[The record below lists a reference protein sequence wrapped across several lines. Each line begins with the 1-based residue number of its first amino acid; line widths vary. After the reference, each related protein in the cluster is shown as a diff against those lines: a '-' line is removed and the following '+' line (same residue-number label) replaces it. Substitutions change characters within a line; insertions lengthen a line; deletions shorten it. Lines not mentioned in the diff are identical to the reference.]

1 MSGGHEGSSGVEHP
15 LYKSASLPSIYD
27 ECGGGG
33 VVTGAAVREE
43 LTLHRAAVEY
53 NTPQHHHVWFSEEEE
68 GVGSSTAAPS
78 GAAAGKATPPLE
90 DNSKGQWH
98 FLGQSNSRFSYPGQH
113 KNSFGQYMIV
123 PHIPKCH
130 TYRIDS

>member
-1 MSGGHEGSSGVEHP
+1 M
-15 LYKSASLPSIYD
+15 
-27 ECGGGG
+27 
-33 VVTGAAVREE
+33 VTGAAAAVREE

-68 GVGSSTAAPS
+68 GVGSSTAATA
-78 GAAAGKATPPLE
+78 GAAPLE

-113 KNSFGQYMIV
+113 KKLLWPIHDCTTFS
-123 PHIPKCH
+123 KCPI
-130 TYRIDS
+130 YLL